1 MNLDT
6 DLPFFVGKNKAKL
19 WAWAKKIIV
28 IVFFCFSR
36 LDKKVITFVRLP
48 I

>member
-28 IVFFCFSR
+28 IVQHMNSWLHF
-36 LDKKVITFVRLP
+36 
-48 I
+48 